1 LTTVLAPSSRPSP
14 LWIRALYGFLVQY
27 RRTWLSSVAM
37 NFIYPVLYLT
47 AMGVGLGVLVNR
59 HLASTHAASIG
70 GLPYLAF
77 IAPGILASSAMQ
89 IAVQEGT
96 WPILGRIKWER
107 TYLAMLQSPLRV
119 VDVLFGQLAFILLRL
134 VVTTGV
140 FLLVMWAFGA
150 LRSPEAIWALPI
162 GVVVGMAFA
171 TPCVAFSG
179 TQESDFGF
187 STINRLIVIPL
198 FLFSGSFFP
207 VSQLPRFLQVIAVL
221 TPLYHGVALARA
233 ATLGTLASTA
243 TVGHLAYLV
252 GLATLGSLLSRRVFQ
267 RRLAP

>member
-1 LTTVLAPSSRPSP
+1 MWTRSLH
-14 LWIRALYGFLVQY
+14 GFLVQY
-27 RRTWLSSVAM
+27 RRTWVSSVAM

-47 AMGVGLGVLVNR
+47 AMGVGLGGLVNH
-59 HLASTHAASIG
+59 HLAASHAITLG

-89 IAVQEGT
+89 IAVAEGT

-119 VDVLFGQLAFILLRL
+119 FDVLVGQLLFVLLRL
-134 VVTTGV
+134 LLTSGV
-140 FLLVMWAFGA
+140 FLVVMWAFGA
-150 LRSPEAIWALPI
+150 LRSPEALWGLPI
-162 GVVVGMAFA
+162 GALVGMAFA
-171 TPCVAFSG
+171 APCIAFAAS
-179 TQESDFGF
+179 QENDFGF

-207 VSQLPRFLQVIAVL
+207 VTQLPKALQVLAL
-221 TPLYHGVALARA
+221 ATPLYHGVALARS
-233 ATLGTLASTA
+233 ATLGHLLQLPTI
-243 TVGHLAYLV
+243 GHLAYLIAV
-252 GLATLGSLLSRRVFQ
+252 TILSVLVCRRNFE